1 MQQYDT
7 IVMEPSNYTKYSL
20 DSLREWVDDAMS
32 TDATPEQIV
41 EVIVSELQENV
52 DYHMGQMNKN
62 AETIALLK
70 TTLKKN

>member
-1 MQQYDT
+1 M
-7 IVMEPSNYTKYSL
+7 IVMEPFNYTEYSL
-20 DSLREWVDDAMS
+20 DSLKDWVHDAVN

-41 EVIVSELQENV
+41 EVIMSELQENV
-52 DYHMGQMNKN
+52 DYHMKQMNKN

>member
-1 MQQYDT
+1 M

-52 DYHMGQMNKN
+52 DYHMEQMNKN

>member
-1 MQQYDT
+1 M

>member
-1 MQQYDT
+1 M

-20 DSLREWVDDAMS
+20 DSLRDWVDDAMN
-32 TDATPEQIV
+32 TDANPEQIV
-41 EVIVSELQENV
+41 EAIVSGLQENV
-52 DYHMGQMNKN
+52 DYHMEQMNKN

>member
-1 MQQYDT
+1 M

-20 DSLREWVDDAMS
+20 DNLKDWVHDAMN

-41 EVIVSELQENV
+41 EMIVSELQENV
-52 DYHMGQMNKN
+52 DYHMKQMNKN

-70 TTLKKN
+70 TTLKKS

>member
-1 MQQYDT
+1 
-7 IVMEPSNYTKYSL
+7 MEPSNYTEYSL
-20 DSLREWVDDAMS
+20 ESLKDWVHDAVN

-41 EVIVSELQENV
+41 QVIIDSLQENV
-52 DYHMGQMNKN
+52 DYHMEQMNKN

>member
-1 MQQYDT
+1 
-7 IVMEPSNYTKYSL
+7 MENSNYTEYTL
-20 DSLREWVDDAMS
+20 DSLRDWVHDAVN

-41 EVIVSELQENV
+41 EAIVSGLQENV
-52 DYHMGQMNKN
+52 DYHMRQMNKN

>member
-20 DSLREWVDDAMS
+20 DSLRDWVDDAMN

-41 EVIVSELQENV
+41 EMIVSELQENV
-52 DYHMGQMNKN
+52 DYHMKQMNKN
-62 AETIALLK
+62 AHTIALLK
-70 TTLKKN
+70 KNV

>member
-1 MQQYDT
+1 M
-7 IVMEPSNYTKYSL
+7 IVMENSNYTEYTL
-20 DSLREWVDDAMS
+20 DSLRDWVHDAVN

-41 EVIVSELQENV
+41 EAIVSGLQENV
-52 DYHMGQMNKN
+52 DYHMRQMNKN

>member
-1 MQQYDT
+1 M
-7 IVMEPSNYTKYSL
+7 IVMEPSNYTEYSL
-20 DSLREWVDDAMS
+20 ESLKDWVHDAVN

-52 DYHMGQMNKN
+52 DYHMKQMNKN

>member
-1 MQQYDT
+1 M

-20 DSLREWVDDAMS
+20 ESLKDWVHDAVN

-41 EVIVSELQENV
+41 QVIIDSLQENV
-52 DYHMGQMNKN
+52 DYHMEQMNKN

-70 TTLKKN
+70 TTLKKS

>member
-1 MQQYDT
+1 MLQYDV
-7 IVMEPSNYTKYSL
+7 IVMEPFNYTEYSL
-20 DSLREWVDDAMS
+20 DSLKDWVHDAVN

-41 EVIVSELQENV
+41 QTIIDALQENV

-70 TTLKKN
+70 TTLNKN

>member
-20 DSLREWVDDAMS
+20 DSLRDWISDAVN

-52 DYHMGQMNKN
+52 DYHMKQMNKN
-62 AETIALLK
+62 AYTIALLK
-70 TTLKKN
+70 KHV